1 MNSCKQHGGDL
12 FNPKDDFDK
21 INADPLSSRAPPST
35 AWEHFMNV
43 AFRISIIYP
52 DIGFTS
58 VYIGLN
64 DMENEGV
71 WEYSNGETVS
81 DDLKLSFISGIGK
94 TVL

>member
-1 MNSCKQHGGDL
+1 
-12 FNPKDDFDK
+12 
-21 INADPLSSRAPPST
+21 
-35 AWEHFMNV
+35 MNV

-71 WEYSNGETVS
+71 WKYSNGETVS

-94 TVL
+94 TVF